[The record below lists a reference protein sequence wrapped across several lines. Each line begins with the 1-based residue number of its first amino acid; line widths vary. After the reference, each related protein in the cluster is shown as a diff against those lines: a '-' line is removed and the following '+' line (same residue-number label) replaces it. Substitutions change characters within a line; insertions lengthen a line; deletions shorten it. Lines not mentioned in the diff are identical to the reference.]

1 MFESTATVTSPNPP
15 QVCGMEYQ
23 ISDSTG
29 YLPLDQS
36 LRYVNVLNGAS
47 GYDVVISITTTAQIV
62 VVSAPYLIQATAR
75 LPSAVCTGTYTI
87 GGNYASNLR
96 CLKTA

>member
-1 MFESTATVTSPNPP
+1 
-15 QVCGMEYQ
+15 MEYQ

-29 YLPLDQS
+29 YLALDQS
-36 LRYVNVLNGAS
+36 LRYVDILNAPNA
-47 GYDVVISITTTAQIV
+47 YNMQISLLTTAQIV

-75 LPSAVCTGTYTI
+75 LPGNTCSGTFAI
-87 GGNYASNLR
+87 GGSFASNLR